1 MSTTTQKM
9 RLFGTDGVRGVANQR
24 LTPHFALML
33 GAGVGAWIRSK
44 LPPGELSEDSR
55 PIVVIGRD
63 TRISCDML
71 ESALAA
77 GLAGRGIDVHCIGTV
92 PTPAVSHCVGG
103 LMASAGFVISA
114 SHNPYYDN
122 GIKLFGPDGRK
133 LPDCVED
140 EIEEFV
146 HAYESTP
153 YSQHEIGCILR
164 SARPVESYIQHV
176 CATVSSAEDPH
187 PFKGMSIVLDCAN
200 GAAYEAAPAIFE
212 QLGAEVA
219 LLHASPDG
227 LNINVDCGSTHPRSM
242 SQAVKA
248 LNADAGL
255 AFDGDA
261 DRVILSDENGE
272 IVNGDR
278 ILAIIGKQLHRR
290 GQLHGNV
297 VVATIMSNVGLE
309 IALESDGIKLHR
321 TAVGDRYVSAGMEA
335 LQASIG
341 GEQSGH
347 VLLPHL
353 TPTGD
358 GLVTGLQVL
367 KVMRETG
374 KPLSELASVVVDY
387 PQRLDGI
394 KVSDTLSWAADI
406 ELQTAIRES
415 ETELGNPE
423 WLSVRASGTEPLIRV
438 MAQGTDKAV
447 VDRVVDRL
455 TDIVRSKYAVQ
466 TA

>member
-1 MSTTTQKM
+1 MSTTARKK
-9 RLFGTDGVRGVANQR
+9 RLFGTDGVRGVANHH
-24 LTPHFALML
+24 LTADFALRL
-33 GAGVGAWIRSK
+33 GSGVGAWIRSK
-44 LPPGELSEDSR
+44 LPTSTASNSGR

-92 PTPAVSHCVGG
+92 PTPAVSHCVGS

-114 SHNPYYDN
+114 SHNPYHDN

-146 HAYESTP
+146 HAREGMP
-153 YSQHEIGCILR
+153 YSQHEIGSIVR
-164 SARPVESYIQHV
+164 SARPVEAYIAHV
-176 CATVSSAEDPH
+176 CATAATAENPH
-187 PFKGMSIVLDCAN
+187 PLKGMSIVLDCAN

-227 LNINVDCGSTHPRSM
+227 VNINVNCGSTHPESM
-242 SQAVKA
+242 AHAVKA

-261 DRVILSDENGE
+261 DRVILSDENGD

-278 ILAIIGKQLHRR
+278 IIAIIARQLHHQ
-290 GQLHGNV
+290 GLLHGNV
-297 VVATIMSNVGLE
+297 VVTTIMSNVGLE

-321 TAVGDRYVSAGMEA
+321 TAVGDRYVSAGMEE
-335 LQASIG
+335 LHASIG

-367 KVMRETG
+367 RVMRESG
-374 KPLSELASVVVDY
+374 KKLSELASIVQDF
-387 PQRLDGI
+387 PQRLDGV
-394 KVSDTLSWAADI
+394 KVSDTVSWATDT
-406 ELQTAIRES
+406 ELQDAIRQS
-415 ETELGNPE
+415 EGELGKPE

-438 MAQGTDKAV
+438 MAQGTDRAV
-447 VDRVVDRL
+447 VDSIVDRL
-455 TDIVRSKYAVQ
+455 TAIVKSKYAS
-466 TA
+466 